1 MAHKA
6 TARYKARVDSAGRV
20 LIPADLRKRRG
31 IEPVATV
38 TITEGPS
45 GRIAL
50 EPALALL
57 REAQEYFRSIAPAGV
72 LWSDE
77 LIAERRKGARREV
90 EE

>member
-6 TARYKARVDSAGRV
+6 TAGHKARVDSTGRV
-20 LIPADLRKRRG
+20 LIPAEVRKRLG
-31 IEPVATV
+31 MKPGATV

-45 GRIAL
+45 GRIVL

-57 REAQEYFRSIAPAGV
+57 REAQEYFQSLAPASV

-77 LIAERRKGARREV
+77 LIAERRKEARREV
-90 EE
+90 ED

>member
-6 TARYKARVDSAGRV
+6 AARYEARLDGTGRV
-20 LIPADLRKRRG
+20 PIPAEIRKRLG
-31 IEPVATV
+31 IEPGATL

-45 GRIAL
+45 GRIVL
-50 EPALALL
+50 EPAMALL

-77 LIAERRKGARREV
+77 LIAERRKGARREG

>member
-6 TARYKARVDSAGRV
+6 RAGYKARVDGTGRV
-20 LIPADLRKRRG
+20 LIPAEIRKRAG
-31 IEPVATV
+31 MKPGATV

-45 GRIAL
+45 GRIVL

-57 REAQEYFRSIAPAGV
+57 REAQEYFQSIAPASV

-77 LIAERRKGARREV
+77 LIAERRKEARREV
-90 EE
+90 ED

>member
-6 TARYKARVDSAGRV
+6 TARYKARVDGTGRV
-20 LIPADLRKRRG
+20 LIPAEIRKRAG
-31 IEPVATV
+31 MNPGATV

-45 GRIAL
+45 GRIVL
-50 EPALALL
+50 EPAMALL
-57 REAQEYFRSIAPAGV
+57 HEAQEYFRSIAPAGV

-77 LIAERRKGARREV
+77 LIAERRKGARREG

>member
-6 TARYKARVDSAGRV
+6 TARYKARVDGTGRV
-20 LIPADLRKRRG
+20 LIPAEIRKRLG
-31 IEPVATV
+31 MKPGATV

-45 GRIAL
+45 GRIVL
-50 EPALALL
+50 EPAMALL

-77 LIAERRKGARREV
+77 LIAERRKDARREV
-90 EE
+90 ED

>member
-6 TARYKARVDSAGRV
+6 TVRYKARVDGAGRV
-20 LIPADLRKRRG
+20 LIPAEIRKRAG
-31 IEPVATV
+31 LKPGAAV

-45 GRIAL
+45 GRIVL

-57 REAQEYFRSIAPAGV
+57 REAQEYFRSIAPSDA

-77 LIAERRKGARREV
+77 LITERRKEARREI
-90 EE
+90 ED